1 MSKRSERKARRK
13 EKKAQHKWDSLCMTK
28 KITWVCLV
36 NGVLWVWCSYVLAF
50 FDKPDIAQSL
60 SITAIT
66 EIIGVVLVYCA
77 KALLEKRDAFGHI
90 GIHPKSDGSYE
101 GD

>member
-1 MSKRSERKARRK
+1 
-13 EKKAQHKWDSLCMTK
+13 MTK

-50 FDKPDIAQSL
+50 LDKTDIAQSL

-77 KALLEKRDAFGHI
+77 KALLEKRDDFGAV
-90 GIHPKSDGSYE
+90 GAPKQENGPQE
-101 GD
+101 GNDENG